1 MVELVDAPVSLA
13 AVRVLGADATSRAF
27 LDWLIAPHLLTPNL
41 STFRDVLDTTTAI
54 SRALAASGLFRD
66 QSVRI
71 QPAEDGDPAH
81 VDVVYNSSAMA
92 RAARQSLEG
101 RLVNL
106 FGHADVLSL
115 NASLGTKTKRAFD
128 ASLSFPVTPT
138 LSSRAFLSLIGTERE
153 LGAQGGGGREERMAL
168 KAGIRQFALGTPTP
182 GNELAAEL
190 AWRCI
195 GSLSDD
201 AGISVRQS
209 AGPASKA
216 SLLHTYT
223 HDTLNDAVMPTSGSL
238 LRVINELSL
247 ASKLDSFVPQPS
259 PGASQTLLGQGNN
272 AFWKTEAHAK
282 KGWSLTQGLASY
294 FITYHAAH
302 DLLVT
307 RVPYTTR
314 ISFNLVGLSAYELLD
329 LPAWVVMRD
338 TLTRYNRIDLAPL
351 FRSIH
356 SAVTQPSISV
366 GLGLVYRFDPIR
378 VEVNLGVPLVA
389 AKGEILKRGPQAPRN
404 ISTVTCWSNI
414 LGLVQRSVTQ
424 LLTKQNVFINRA
436 WQPDWS
442 SANFGE
448 LRSGTDFDIL
458 GAMR

>member
-81 VDVVYNSSAMA
+81 VDVVYNVRERGRFFIKTSTELGDGEGSA
-92 RAARQSLEG
+92 SLEG

-168 KAGIRQFALGTPTP
+168 KAGIRKFALGTPTP

-259 PGASQTLLGQGNN
+259 SGASQTLLGQGNN

-282 KGWSLTQGLASY
+282 KGWSLTQGLTLSLTGRAG
-294 FITYHAAH
+294 
-302 DLLVT
+302 LLQLLAGDPSTIHYSDKFQLGGPLSVRAFGPAGMGGHEGLT
-307 RVPYTTR
+307 SVGGDFYY
-314 ISFNLVGLSAYELLD
+314 SLGLSILGNI
-329 LPAWVVMRD
+329 PRRPQWPTKFHAWINAGR
-338 TLTRYNRIDLAPL
+338 LQGIGGSPL

-389 AKGEILKRGPQAPRN
+389 AKGEILKRGPQVG
-404 ISTVTCWSNI
+404 I
-414 LGLVQRSVTQ
+414 GLEF
-424 LLTKQNVFINRA
+424 L
-436 WQPDWS
+436 
-442 SANFGE
+442 
-448 LRSGTDFDIL
+448 
-458 GAMR
+458 